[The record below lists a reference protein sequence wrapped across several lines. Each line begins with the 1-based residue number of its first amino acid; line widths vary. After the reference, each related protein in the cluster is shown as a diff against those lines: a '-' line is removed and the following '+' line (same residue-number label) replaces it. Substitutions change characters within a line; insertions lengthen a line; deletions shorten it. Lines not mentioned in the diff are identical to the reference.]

1 MPDVNEI
8 ERELQILEVEL
19 RKLEGEYNM
28 YFAGR
33 LPRPPWET
41 RSRVEGLVK
50 KLDRS
55 YIQNY
60 GDRFRFSTLQSRFA
74 AFIASIRASFFRIL

>member
-1 MPDVNEI
+1 MADPKEL
-8 ERELQILEVEL
+8 ERELQILESDL

-41 RSRVEGLVK
+41 RSPR
-50 KLDRS
+50 R
-55 YIQNY
+55 
-60 GDRFRFSTLQSRFA
+60 GD
-74 AFIASIRASFFRIL
+74 